1 MNPVR
6 WNPLQAL
13 EKMSERDIQE
23 EAITCRYCG
32 SDLTQSEREW
42 GCSFCS
48 KAIPPSAMRSS
59 YSEDYDGLGTRGAS
73 GISTTPGSQI
83 IVRTERSRVDFI
95 LLGVLLGL
103 FGIHN
108 FYAGYYEK
116 GLLQLIITL
125 ELGPIYIGLVIT
137 AVWILIDL
145 LTVRHDADGNLMA
158 SGMPYLGQPGPA

>member
-1 MNPVR
+1 MTSPR
-6 WNPLQAL
+6 WNPSQEREELSDQA
-13 EKMSERDIQE
+13 IQA
-23 EAITCRYCG
+23 EASLCRYCG

-42 GCSFCS
+42 GCPFCS
-48 KAIPPSAMRSS
+48 KVIPPSTTHSPYR
-59 YSEDYDGLGTRGAS
+59 EDCEGLGTRGAS
-73 GISTTPGSQI
+73 GITLTPGSQV

-137 AVWILIDL
+137 GSWVLIDL
-145 LTVRHDADGNLMA
+145 LTVRHDGDGNLMA
-158 SGMPYLGQPGPA
+158 